1 MENKRKCV
9 APDATKELQSPLS
22 TPRARSIACAY
33 NLNDFIHDES
43 VIKEIQDAAK
53 DPDDPPLILDWDT
66 NALQEFL
73 DKIALL
79 PAAAP
84 VAPFPLPAAG
94 ATIRDLQIGLI
105 TYIQGLV
112 PAIPP
117 PACRTIGGAAGL
129 ACTSLQYGNA
139 GIAMGQLELHPWFA
153 AVLATV
159 PALTTPLARILVP
172 RPKVSTGICDPLTFN
187 CALWH

>member
-1 MENKRKCV
+1 MENKRKFV
-9 APDATKELQSPLS
+9 TPDATKELESPLS

-53 DPDDPPLILDWDT
+53 NRDDPPLIFDWDT

-73 DKIALL
+73 DKISLL

-94 ATIRDLQIGLI
+94 ATIHDLQIGLI

-117 PACRTIGGAAGL
+117 PACRTIGYAAGL
-129 ACTSLQYGNA
+129 ACTSLQYCNA
-139 GIAMGQLELHPWFA
+139 GIAMRALELHPWFA

-159 PALTTPLARILVP
+159 PALTTPLARVWVP
-172 RPKVSTGICDPLTFN
+172 RPKVSTGLCDTLTFN